1 MTGFNRVLRGGRS
14 VSGNSEAPRSRRGN
28 QTAQVDTYWSGI
40 GSVTQTKVTA
50 VELLVVAGGGGCAF
64 GGAGAGGYRE
74 FGSVPV
80 FPATTYTITVG
91 GGGNGSGNINNP
103 AAGGTAS
110 SALGY
115 SSSGGGQSGAI
126 YTGGTA
132 GGSGGGAGGSNG
144 GQGYA
149 SGGAGNTGGYTP
161 VEGYAGANNT
171 FSEAGGG
178 GGAGAVGSPTIGGVG
193 RASAITG
200 ASVTRARGGYVDAS
214 QGASGANTG
223 NGGSWNGTTNVA
235 DSVNTGGSGVVIIA
249 YPQTF
254 FPAAATTGAPTYSTT
269 SRSGY
274 HVYTFTGNG
283 SITF

>member
-1 MTGFNRVLRGGRS
+1 MPTFNNFLLGGRS

-28 QTAQVDTYWSGI
+28 TEQANTYWSGI
-40 GSVTQTKVTA
+40 GVTQTKATA
-50 VELLVVAGGGGCAF
+50 VQLLVVAGGGGCAN
-64 GGAGAGGYRE
+64 GGGGAGGYRE
-74 FGSVPV
+74 FASVPV
-80 FPATTYTITVG
+80 SAGTAYTITIG
-91 GGGNGSGNINNP
+91 GGGNGSGNINNS

-110 SALGY
+110 SALGF
-115 SSSGGGQSGAI
+115 SSSGGGQSGPV

-132 GGSGGGAGGSNG
+132 GGSGGGAGSSNG

-149 SGGAGNTGGYTP
+149 SGGAGNSGAYSP

-178 GGAGAVGSPTIGGVG
+178 GGAGAVGVPTIGGAG

-200 ASVTRARGGYVDAS
+200 VSVTRARGGYVDAS

-235 DSVNTGGSGVVIIA
+235 DAVNSGGSGVVIIA

-254 FPAAATTGAPTYSTT
+254 FPATATTGAPTYSAT
-269 SRSGY
+269 SRAGY